1 MFLHIF
7 TCFFLDYR
15 ISHPIRHSCCLEIFL
30 ILLCRFITRE
40 EFVGEQ
46 EKLTLQDKANIA
58 FNLIDRYV
66 YHTNHDIRALPST
79 S

>member
-15 ISHPIRHSCCLEIFL
+15 RHSCCLEIFL

-58 FNLIDRYV
+58 FNLIDRYA
-66 YHTNHDIRALPST
+66 YHTNPT
-79 S
+79 NP

>member
-1 MFLHIF
+1 
-7 TCFFLDYR
+7 
-15 ISHPIRHSCCLEIFL
+15 L

-66 YHTNHDIRALPST
+66 YHTNPT
-79 S
+79 NP